1 MYAPSRSTS
10 TWRRGR
16 GCAER
21 RMQRTLWPLRPA
33 GRSGPGMVFYKA
45 NCNGDNPP
53 LQLAAAECLFAVCV
67 FVRSIVAEVYA
78 ERDRTR
84 NDFTDG
90 FQMCHDMAV
99 RPIVRT
105 RIPISST

>member
-1 MYAPSRSTS
+1 MF
-10 TWRRGR
+10 
-16 GCAER
+16 
-21 RMQRTLWPLRPA
+21 
-33 GRSGPGMVFYKA
+33 V
-45 NCNGDNPP
+45 
-53 LQLAAAECLFAVCV
+53 CLFAVCV

-105 RIPISST
+105 RIPIVIIAP